1 VNWCFIETKKDYRI
15 TKAKLVKHGL
25 CTKASWLTFQV
36 EIANNNLA
44 WNKQQLV
51 TIHACHGKKIQLR
64 SGGHG
69 ISLPNKLIVFS
80 IFCFQFWVFA

>member
-1 VNWCFIETKKDYRI
+1 
-15 TKAKLVKHGL
+15 VKHGL
-25 CTKASWLTFQV
+25 CTKASWLTFQI
-36 EIANNNLA
+36 ETTNNNLA

-69 ISLPNKLIVFS
+69 ISLPNK
-80 IFCFQFWVFA
+80 